1 MTVRQHNDRKRDG
14 QTMTGNFIKKWK
26 TWKSKM
32 TSVLKGGAFLC
43 DSCKWDYGTICTRPE
58 RPNARSCPDYTKK

>member
-1 MTVRQHNDRKRDG
+1 
-14 QTMTGNFIKKWK
+14 MTGNFIKKWK